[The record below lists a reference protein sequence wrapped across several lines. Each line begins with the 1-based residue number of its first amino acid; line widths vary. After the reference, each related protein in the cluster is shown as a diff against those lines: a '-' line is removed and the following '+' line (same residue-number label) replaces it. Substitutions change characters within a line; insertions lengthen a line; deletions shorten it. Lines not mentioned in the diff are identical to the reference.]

1 MVVQPALANAVPPWE
16 RAEHVRPRLSRGA
29 VIALSASLAVHAA
42 LGVYLYYR
50 KFVLPEARLSPQEQI
65 ISLERYI
72 PTPPPPPPSTP
83 QVTPPRTVNLH
94 QAAPNPIIPDITTPA
109 IIAPPGP
116 IEPGP
121 LTTLIQPPTPAVS
134 PPTPPAPPVVIR
146 PTWLKRPGAAEMSRF
161 YPESAQRRGV
171 SGGATIS
178 CRVTAAGSVADCA
191 VVDESPTGEGFG
203 SAAVKLSR
211 FFKMKPQTEDGR
223 PVDGAFVRIPIRF
236 NAAD

>member
-1 MVVQPALANAVPPWE
+1 MVVQPAFSVPPWE
-16 RAEHVRPRLSRGA
+16 RAEHARPRLSRGA

-50 KFVLPEARLSPQEQI
+50 KFVLPEARLSPPEQI

-72 PTPPPPPPSTP
+72 PAPPPPPPSTP

-116 IEPGP
+116 IDLGP
-121 LTTLIQPPTPAVS
+121 VTTLLQPPIPTVAPPA
-134 PPTPPAPPVVIR
+134 PPAPPVIIR

-178 CRVTAAGSVADCA
+178 CRVTAAGAVADCA
-191 VVDESPTGEGFG
+191 VVDESPAGEGFG
-203 SAAVKLSR
+203 AAAVKLSR

-223 PVDGAFVRIPIRF
+223 TVDGGQVRIPIRF